1 LSSVVRRSSFV
12 VRPSSVVR
20 RSPFI
25 VNPKS
30 EIARGDYMTHELLRN
45 EKENPQ
51 VHQHTTS
58 NEADAAALGPHT
70 PILKS
75 TSIFALQRSIGNT
88 AVQKLLRAPAQP
100 TNAIQRA
107 PDTQTNEQA
116 QTSQGYVTIP
126 DLRVGAV
133 HLGPALRSRMIEV
146 GQKAQAARTTRSELS
161 GLVEYLKMAADVSGS
176 ADVQAISAVD
186 SSARKLTGA
195 KRASFE
201 ASIDRFRISKNV
213 LKTMMIDVEAARKD
227 IVESTKTLE
236 LKVLGKKKIDT
247 QREKEKQ
254 ESNLQDLEAKRDSA
268 NKILKG
274 FIDFSGMLI
283 NPAAGW
289 SKALVSAAAMVGNH
303 IQDITL
309 GGTYAQQIAAVRAKI
324 NDLTQS
330 IKSIEDAQAL
340 VEIEAA
346 TAKLQSAQLKLESR
360 LNALAGAVNETEVAQ
375 DDLQR
380 ELRKLGKRGG
390 GAADALTAGSN
401 VIEIGNEAITKS
413 LSQQQS
419 LEALKARIAETSKQ
433 IEYYIRML
441 EHENSNLTVQ
451 ERSLA
456 REAAIQNIRAARSW
470 DSWVTAELKH
480 LAEEQ
485 KFLQSRSYQTSY
497 TDGIDQ
503 ALEDM
508 RLTKKPRLQVL

>member
-1 LSSVVRRSSFV
+1 LSFVIRRSSFVIRRSSFVIRRPSFV

-274 FIDFSGMLI
+274 FNRFF
-283 NPAAGW
+283 
-289 SKALVSAAAMVGNH
+289 GNAH
-303 IQDITL
+303 
-309 GGTYAQQIAAVRAKI
+309 
-324 NDLTQS
+324 
-330 IKSIEDAQAL
+330 
-340 VEIEAA
+340 
-346 TAKLQSAQLKLESR
+346 
-360 LNALAGAVNETEVAQ
+360 
-375 DDLQR
+375 
-380 ELRKLGKRGG
+380 
-390 GAADALTAGSN
+390 
-401 VIEIGNEAITKS
+401 
-413 LSQQQS
+413 
-419 LEALKARIAETSKQ
+419 
-433 IEYYIRML
+433 
-441 EHENSNLTVQ
+441 
-451 ERSLA
+451 
-456 REAAIQNIRAARSW
+456 
-470 DSWVTAELKH
+470 
-480 LAEEQ
+480 
-485 KFLQSRSYQTSY
+485 
-497 TDGIDQ
+497 
-503 ALEDM
+503 
-508 RLTKKPRLQVL
+508 

>member
-1 LSSVVRRSSFV
+1 
-12 VRPSSVVR
+12 
-20 RSPFI
+20 
-25 VNPKS
+25 
-30 EIARGDYMTHELLRN
+30 
-45 EKENPQ
+45 
-51 VHQHTTS
+51 
-58 NEADAAALGPHT
+58 
-70 PILKS
+70 
-75 TSIFALQRSIGNT
+75 
-88 AVQKLLRAPAQP
+88 
-100 TNAIQRA
+100 
-107 PDTQTNEQA
+107 
-116 QTSQGYVTIP
+116 
-126 DLRVGAV
+126 
-133 HLGPALRSRMIEV
+133 
-146 GQKAQAARTTRSELS
+146 
-161 GLVEYLKMAADVSGS
+161 
-176 ADVQAISAVD
+176 
-186 SSARKLTGA
+186 
-195 KRASFE
+195 
-201 ASIDRFRISKNV
+201 
-213 LKTMMIDVEAARKD
+213 
-227 IVESTKTLE
+227 
-236 LKVLGKKKIDT
+236 
-247 QREKEKQ
+247 
-254 ESNLQDLEAKRDSA
+254 
-268 NKILKG
+268 
-274 FIDFSGMLI
+274 MLI

-360 LNALAGAVNETEVAQ
+360 LNALAGVVNETEVAQ

-380 ELRKLGKRGG
+380 ELRTLGKRGG